1 MADLDGTLCTGNK
14 NLLKLLT
21 DAEQNHCIQDARPKK
36 KLDSPKEKQPKS
48 KTRTRPKVRPEAASR
63 PEPEPDDGEK
73 LDENDVDNRVMAFL
87 DLKVDK
93 QGNPTSEP
101 KRTKNNLYIILK
113 RDRRLRGRIWLN
125 TFTNVLKLD
134 KRDYKDTDD
143 TRIVLL
149 ISRAYDIQFAEA
161 TISMMTRLI
170 GEENGRNPLTD
181 SLDKLEWDGEDRIE
195 NWIVKA
201 TGCDDIKINK
211 QMGEKWLIQAI
222 ARAYQPGCKAD
233 CILIL
238 TGRQGAGKSTMFRA
252 LATEDYFAD
261 TPLDIG
267 SANSYTQIA
276 RAWIYEVAELDSVR
290 RSQNSATKAFFSAQ
304 EDNYRPAYGRNAVT
318 VKRHVVFAG
327 TTNDKQF
334 INDDTGSRRYWP
346 VNVEDID
353 LDWVKES
360 RDQLWAEAIVKYRS
374 GVKWY
379 LDNEMEDS
387 RQEESKVYRQDD
399 PWVDPIAIWLRVNPP
414 EVTTHMVMEDC
425 LKIDRGKLTR
435 RDEMRVATVLTKLG
449 LSKVRRSEGGKRR
462 YVWVKPEVLSM
473 KHKKEA

>member
-1 MADLDGTLCTGNK
+1 M
-14 NLLKLLT
+14 
-21 DAEQNHCIQDARPKK
+21 
-36 KLDSPKEKQPKS
+36 
-48 KTRTRPKVRPEAASR
+48 
-63 PEPEPDDGEK
+63 
-73 LDENDVDNRVMAFL
+73 
-87 DLKVDK
+87 
-93 QGNPTSEP
+93 
-101 KRTKNNLYIILK
+101 
-113 RDRRLRGRIWLN
+113 
-125 TFTNVLKLD
+125 FTNVLKLD
-134 KRDYKDTDD
+134 NRDYKDTDD

-149 ISRAYDIQFAEA
+149 ISRAYDLQFSEA
-161 TISMMTRLI
+161 TISMMTRLV

-181 SLDKLEWDGEDRIE
+181 SLDKLDWDGEDRIE

-201 TGCDDIKINK
+201 TGCDDIEINR

-222 ARAYQPGCKAD
+222 ARAYSPGCKAD

-252 LATEDYFAD
+252 LATDEYFAD

-346 VNVEDID
+346 VNVDKIDIE
-353 LDWVKES
+353 WVKES
-360 RDQLWAEAIVKYRS
+360 RDQLWAEAIVKYRD

-379 LDNEMEDS
+379 LDNEMEDT
-387 RQEESKVYRQDD
+387 RHEESKVYRQDD
-399 PWVDPIAIWLRVNPP
+399 PWVDPISIWLRINPA
-414 EVTTHMVMEDC
+414 EVTTHNVMEDC
-425 LKIDRGKLTR
+425 LKIDRAKMTR
-435 RDEMRVATVLTKLG
+435 RDEMRVATILAKLG
-449 LSKVRRSEGGKRR
+449 LGKVRRSSGGKRR
-462 YVWVKPEVLSM
+462 YVWVKPEVLNI
-473 KHKKEA
+473 KNKKEA

>member
-1 MADLDGTLCTGNK
+1 MADLDGTLCTGNT
-14 NLLKLLT
+14 NLLKLLI
-21 DAEQNHCIQDARPKK
+21 DAEQNHCIQDARYKNRFN
-36 KLDSPKEKQPKS
+36 D
-48 KTRTRPKVRPEAASR
+48 PEAKKPKTKQQTKAG
-63 PEPEPDDGEK
+63 DDSDDEK
-73 LDENDVDNRVMAFL
+73 IDQNVPDNRVMAFL

-93 QGNPTSEP
+93 QGNPTSQP

-113 RDRRLRGRIWLN
+113 KDRRLRGRIWLN
-125 TFTNVLKLD
+125 MFTNVLKLD
-134 KRDYKDTDD
+134 NRDYKDTDD

-149 ISRAYDIQFAEA
+149 ISRAYDLQFSEA
-161 TISMMTRLI
+161 TISMMTRLV
-170 GEENGRNPLTD
+170 EENGRNPLTD
-181 SLDKLEWDGEDRIE
+181 SLDKLDWDGEDRIE

-201 TGCDDIKINK
+201 TGCDDIEINR

-222 ARAYQPGCKAD
+222 ARAYSPGCKAD

-252 LATEDYFAD
+252 LATDEYFAD

-346 VNVEDID
+346 VNVDKIDIE
-353 LDWVKES
+353 WVKES
-360 RDQLWAEAIVKYRS
+360 RDQLWAEAIVKYRD

-379 LDNEMEDS
+379 LDNEMEDT
-387 RQEESKVYRQDD
+387 RHEESKVYRQDD
-399 PWVDPIAIWLRVNPP
+399 PWVDPISIWLRINPA
-414 EVTTHMVMEDC
+414 EVTTHNVMEDC
-425 LKIDRGKLTR
+425 LKIDRAKMTR
-435 RDEMRVATVLTKLG
+435 RDEMRVATILAKLG
-449 LSKVRRSEGGKRR
+449 LGKVRRSSGGKRR
-462 YVWVKPEVLSM
+462 YVWVKPEVLNI
-473 KHKKEA
+473 KNKKEA